1 MSRTHVEDE
10 METTTQAIAR
20 AENSARHAF
29 KSFDALSAAHR
40 AQQSP
45 PDPSVHNSIGELMVA
60 AARFDPS
67 QVRAKH
73 SEIEHEFFKS
83 IDGAI
88 AIIKSKQV
96 EAREFLLTADY
107 LEGNGQAPAD
117 EALHAYAEQ
126 VKAAAKAGANIDPH
140 QLAADI
146 RRNVQG
152 ADAELARVLNAWG
165 DKTKAASLVAARTKR
180 FLLSYEMKFDD
191 AAQQK
196 IKHDTAKALFEK
208 RHGVMSHRRRGAI

>member
-1 MSRTHVEDE
+1 
-10 METTTQAIAR
+10 METTTAAIAR

-88 AIIKSKQV
+88 AIIKNQQST
-96 EAREFLLTADY
+96 AREFLAAASY
-107 LEGNGQAPAD
+107 LEGNGQTPSD
-117 EALHAYAEQ
+117 ESLHAYCEQ
-126 VKAAAKAGANIDPH
+126 IKAAAKAGAPIDPH

-146 RRNVQG
+146 RRNVTG

-180 FLLSYEMKFDD
+180 FLLSHEMRFDD
-191 AAQQK
+191 ATQQR

-208 RHGVMSHRRRGAI
+208 RYGVMASRRRGAR